1 MRLSGLLSFVLFL
14 LSPLRNTARR
24 FIYFCMESQRNMDKN
39 AEIWRHYYGKA
50 LSRPH
55 LKRTEFAVRFNESNL
70 KVATDCG
77 CGTGSDIQY
86 LEQQGFQVH
95 GFDINFDSV
104 AICRDRF
111 GASSLVK
118 ISESSFESFDYP
130 KSGVV
135 VANSS
140 LFFADPDQFE
150 TTWRNIKSS
159 IEVGGVFAGDFMG
172 VNDSWAKNY
181 RSPITSLSESET
193 KRLFTEFEIVRFYE
207 RDEKAKTALGRMK
220 HWHIYSVVAVK
231 RI

>member
-1 MRLSGLLSFVLFL
+1 MDE
-14 LSPLRNTARR
+14 NT
-24 FIYFCMESQRNMDKN
+24 
-39 AEIWRHYYGKA
+39 EIWRQYYEKA

-55 LKRTEFAVRFNESNL
+55 SKRTEFAIRLNESTL

-86 LEQQGFQVH
+86 LEQQGFRVH
-95 GFDINFDSV
+95 GFDINPDSV

-111 GASSLVK
+111 GLKSLVE

-135 VANSS
+135 IANSS
-140 LFFADPDQFE
+140 LFFADPSQFE
-150 TTWRNIKSS
+150 ATWSSIKSS

-172 VNDSWAKNY
+172 IKDSWAQHY
-181 RSPITSLSESET
+181 RSPTTPLSESEI
-193 KRLFTEFEIVRFYE
+193 KDLFSEFEIVRFYE

-220 HWHIYSVVAVK
+220 HWHTYSVVAV
-231 RI
+231 RRT